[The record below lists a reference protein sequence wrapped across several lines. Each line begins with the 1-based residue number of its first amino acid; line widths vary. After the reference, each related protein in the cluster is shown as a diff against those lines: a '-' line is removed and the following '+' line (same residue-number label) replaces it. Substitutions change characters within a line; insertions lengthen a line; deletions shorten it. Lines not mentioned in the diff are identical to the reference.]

1 MVKLMYYF
9 FNFTDSDSLQSN
21 INPTSNSRI
30 SIDNSRNNC
39 WRFLPSRMGTRQNWM
54 YSNWDRS
61 DNSRYPYIGLLH
73 LNLHHIILIIFQI
86 RWKWNWS
93 TPFLSFRLCI
103 NDNTV
108 CTVHMPTIQLS
119 AFPSD
124 WRKDIVLFHSSENFI
139 SNPVVFIIPCLA
151 STIWMGK
158 VHPRSVRARVRIFYT
173 FNTVFPYL

>member
-30 SIDNSRNNC
+30 SIDNSWNNC
-39 WRFLPSRMGTRQNWM
+39 WCFLPSRMGTRPHWM
-54 YSNWDRS
+54 YSNRDRS
-61 DNSRYPYIGLLH
+61 DNSRYPYIRTHKPITAKHTLL
-73 LNLHHIILIIFQI
+73 FPI
-86 RWKWNWS
+86 RWKWNSS
-93 TPFLSFRLCI
+93 TSFLSFRLCI